1 MEDESIEELVSLAI
15 QLEEKGQ
22 IKVDITNIQI

>member
-1 MEDESIEELVSLAI
+1 MENESIEESISLAI

-22 IKVDITNIQI
+22 IKVNRNRIVF

>member
-1 MEDESIEELVSLAI
+1 MENESIEETISLAI

-22 IKVDITNIQI
+22 IKVNRNRIVF